1 VGSSVKKAS
10 LPLLG
15 LALVMALLAAVP
27 VALATEGE
35 TEISRDEYVAKVEP
49 ICAANTKSNSR
60 ILKGVKQ
67 QVVKR
72 HQLVPAGRRFIKAS
86 SVFGRTVKRL
96 AAVPRPASDQPRL
109 TRWLKYLA
117 KEHALLHSIGKA
129 LKANSKNRAYRLAS
143 QLTHNTN
150 QAKNT
155 VISFG
160 FKACKLDQ
168 SRFI

>member
-1 VGSSVKKAS
+1 MTPR

-15 LALVMALLAAVP
+15 LALVVALLAAVP
-27 VALATEGE
+27 AAPAAEGE
-35 TEISRDEYVAKVEP
+35 AELTRAEYIARVEP
-49 ICAANTKSNSR
+49 ICAANTKANSK

-96 AAVPRPASDQPRL
+96 AAVPQPASDEAKL
-109 TRWLKYLA
+109 TTWLKYLD
-117 KEHALLHSIGKA
+117 KEHALLNSIGKA
-129 LKANSKNRAYRLAS
+129 LKAQSKNRAYHLAS

-150 QAKNT
+150 QAKNS

-168 SRFI
+168 SRFL